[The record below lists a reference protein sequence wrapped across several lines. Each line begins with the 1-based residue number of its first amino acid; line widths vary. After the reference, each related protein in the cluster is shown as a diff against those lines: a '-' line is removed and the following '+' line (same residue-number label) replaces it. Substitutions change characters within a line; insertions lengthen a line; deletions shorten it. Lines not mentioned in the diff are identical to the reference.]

1 MTKYHKGTSK
11 GKNVKL
17 LFRLKSF
24 NDVLEVKDYFKSELL
39 KRDNNYFFNVNRL
52 QQIKCNETIY
62 FSFDGYLV
70 ATGIF
75 MGKIV
80 EDREKDDKFIFGHQ
94 LANIKIIDSDIKL
107 NTTIFG
113 TNTTYLDTDEKIEE
127 IEKIVDK

>member
-1 MTKYHKGTSK
+1 
-11 GKNVKL
+11 VKL

-24 NDVLEVKDYFKSELL
+24 EDIDEVKVYFKNIVP
-39 KRDNNYFFNVNRL
+39 KRDDNYFFNVNKL
-52 QQIKCNETIY
+52 QQIESNETIY

-70 ATGIF
+70 ATATF
-75 MGKIV
+75 MGEIF
-80 EDREKDDKFIFGHQ
+80 ENRERDDKFIFGHQ